1 MNDKPVIRLQNTV
14 VRRVVPMTA
23 SGCDMLRAIRRHL
36 QDEILEKKG
45 VEVDLPYPTVFHM
58 LCTKYVEMT
67 GIEVV
72 SDSSRQ
78 EKD

>member
-1 MNDKPVIRLQNTV
+1 MTDKPVIRLQNTV

-23 SGCDMLRAIRRHL
+23 SGCDMLRSIRRHL

-67 GIEVV
+67 GIEVE
-72 SDSSRQ
+72 SNDGRA
-78 EKD
+78 D